1 MILGIGGCV
10 LAWVT
15 LVFMAKRRDESVEVF
30 RNFLMFL
37 IVLGH
42 MCLYKEGGTT
52 VVSKAVATF
61 GCWAT
66 DAFVLI
72 SGWYG
77 VRFAWDK
84 VIKFLGLGFF
94 ASLAC
99 LLISPLSGL
108 GVQFRYSLGWFGKSY
123 LGLLLFAPIINAAI
137 DGLREKGGEKALR
150 VAWGTYAVLMLVNW
164 LPVRFFGVDLAI
176 PGFEGLTF
184 NTLLFVYVTGRV
196 LHGVD
201 WTETVNVKTL
211 WAVFIGLTVVNYAW
225 ACAAGF
231 LPGELAKSI
240 FVGTKDYNSPLV
252 LSLAVFGF
260 LVFKRSRFPAWLGT
274 TCAFLSPSLFSVY
287 LIHEGCNRF
296 VSHAVY
302 NRYAFF
308 KMGNGAIA
316 EVATI
321 VLAAILV
328 FVACL
333 LIDFMRRWAVAVSG
347 NILK

>member
-1 MILGIGGCV
+1 
-10 LAWVT
+10 
-15 LVFMAKRRDESVEVF
+15 MAKKRDESVEVL

-42 MCLYKEGGTT
+42 MCLYKESGVT
-52 VVSKAVATF
+52 VVFKGVATF

-77 VRFAWDK
+77 VRFAWGK
-84 VIKFLGLGFF
+84 IIKFLGLGLF
-94 ASLAC
+94 ASLVC

-108 GVQFRYSLGWFGKSY
+108 GVQFRYSLGWFGKAY
-123 LGLLLFAPIINAAI
+123 FGLLLFAPIVNAAI
-137 DGLREKGGEKALR
+137 DSLREKGGEKALR
-150 VAWGTYAVLMLVNW
+150 TAWVAYAVLMLVNW
-164 LPVRFFGVDLAI
+164 LPVRFFGIDLAI

-184 NTLLFVYVTGRV
+184 NTLLFVYVSGRV
-196 LHGVD
+196 LRGVN
-201 WTETVNVKTL
+201 WTGTVNVKTL
-211 WAVFIGLTVVNYAW
+211 LAIFIGLTVVNYAW
-225 ACAAGF
+225 SCAAGF
-231 LPGELAKSI
+231 LPGALAKSI

-260 LVFKRSRFPAWLGT
+260 LVFKRSRFPAWIGT

-302 NRYAFF
+302 NRYLFF

-328 FVACL
+328 FAVCILLDLVRRVAL
-333 LIDFMRRWAVAVSG
+333 WSIK
-347 NILK
+347 NIKK

>member
-1 MILGIGGCV
+1 MV
-10 LAWVT
+10 
-15 LVFMAKRRDESVEVF
+15 KKRDESVEVF
-30 RNFLMFL
+30 RSFLMFL

-42 MCLYKEGGTT
+42 MCLYHEGGTQT
-52 VVSKAVATF
+52 ISKGVATF

-84 VIKFLGLGFF
+84 VVKFLGLGFF
-94 ASLAC
+94 ASLVC
-99 LLISPLSGL
+99 LLLSPLSGL
-108 GVQFRYSLGWFGKSY
+108 GVQFRYSFGWFGKAY

-137 DGLREKGGEKALR
+137 DGLREKGGERALR
-150 VAWGTYAVLMLVNW
+150 TAWAAYAILMLANW
-164 LPVRFFGVDLAI
+164 LPVRYFGIDLAI

-184 NTLLFVYVTGRV
+184 NTLLFVYMTGRV
-196 LHGVD
+196 LRGVD
-201 WTETVNVKTL
+201 WTGTVNVKVL
-211 WAVFIGLTVVNYAW
+211 WAIFIGLTITNYAW

-231 LPGELAKSI
+231 LPGEMAKSI
-240 FVGTKDYNSPLV
+240 FVGTKDNNSPLV

-260 LVFKRSRFPAWLGT
+260 LIFRRSQFPGWVGK
-274 TCAFLSPSLFSVY
+274 TCVFLSPSLFSVY

-316 EVATI
+316 EVAS
-321 VLAAILV
+321 VVFAAILV
-328 FVACL
+328 FIACV
-333 LIDFMRRWAVAVSG
+333 LIDFIRRWTLFAAG
-347 NILK
+347 NVRK

>member
-1 MILGIGGCV
+1 
-10 LAWVT
+10 
-15 LVFMAKRRDESVEVF
+15 
-30 RNFLMFL
+30 MFL

-42 MCLYKEGGTT
+42 MCLYKEGGAT

-77 VRFAWDK
+77 VRFAWEK
-84 VIKFLGLGFF
+84 VVKFLGLGLF
-94 ASLAC
+94 ASLVC

-108 GVQFRYSLGWFGKSY
+108 GVQFRYSLGWFGKAY
-123 LGLLLFAPIINAAI
+123 LGLMLFAPIINAAI
-137 DGLREKGGEKALR
+137 DGLREKGGEKSLR
-150 VAWGTYAVLMLVNW
+150 VAWCAYAVLMLVNW
-164 LPVRFFGVDLAI
+164 LPVRFFGIDLAI

-184 NTLLFVYVTGRV
+184 NTLLFVYVTGRA
-196 LHGVD
+196 LRGVD
-201 WTETVNVKTL
+201 WTGIVNMKTL
-211 WAVFIGLTVVNYAW
+211 WAIFIGLTVVNYTW

-260 LVFKRSRFPAWLGT
+260 LVFKRSRFPAWLGKI
-274 TCAFLSPSLFSVY
+274 CAFLSPSLFSVY

-308 KMGNGAIA
+308 RMGNGAVA
-316 EVATI
+316 EVASI
-321 VLAAILV
+321 VLAAISV
-328 FVACL
+328 FIVCITL
-333 LIDFMRRWAVAVSG
+333 DFMRRGALWSIR
-347 NILK
+347 NIKK